1 MNYFTSVER
10 ILTIGRYDQC
20 DQIGR
25 FLKVFG
31 NKNSSKRSPN
41 DWPLVGLSWKT
52 SLLCKN
58 CIATFWTTFGKIGL
72 LFTPTSGH
80 TGCDRKRSFIV
91 LVSVGRRTAIT
102 LTRSCSTPKRTF
114 RTARAIWKQSLAFDD
129 ARSRRRWRRRRVAV
143 IRRRR
148 RLTRTMI
155 WCRPSS
161 SCKRRRPTKR
171 FTSLPGSAAQKL
183 KISIRAV

>member
-1 MNYFTSVER
+1 M
-10 ILTIGRYDQC
+10 IGN
-20 DQIGR
+20 
-25 FLKVFG
+25 FLGYLEKTHYYVKLHWLLFG
-31 NKNSSKRSPN
+31 Q
-41 DWPLVGLSWKT
+41 
-52 SLLCKN
+52 LLEK
-58 CIATFWTTFGKIGL
+58 FGL